1 MVYTHIMTTK
11 ELKAWRAKNGYSQA
25 QLGKVLRVTSLTVS
39 RWERGERHIPSF
51 LHLALECI
59 EKKGDEIRGKGKQK
73 ERKVKKHGDD
83 L

>member
-51 LHLALECI
+51 LHLTLECV
-59 EKKGDEIRGKGKQK
+59 EKKGDEI
-73 ERKVKKHGDD
+73 KV
-83 L
+83 